1 MIRLII
7 ITLLIIYI
15 LYKIFLE
22 RKKLKKIKLINFN
35 SSWCYW
41 SKKMSPLWDELK
53 SEMKFNNIDIIDI
66 KCDYKINKKLCD
78 KYDIY
83 EYPTIKLINEDKV
96 IEYNGEINLDDIV
109 LFIKKNI

>member
-1 MIRLII
+1 MIKLII
-7 ITLLIIYI
+7 IIILTLFI
-15 LYKIFLE
+15 LFNFLF
-22 RKKLKKIKLINFN
+22 KKKNLKKIQLINFN

-41 SKKMSPLWDELK
+41 SKKIAPLWDQLK
-53 SEMKFNNIDIIDI
+53 SEMRFDNVDIIDI

-96 IEYNGEINLDDIV
+96 LEYNGDLNIDNII